1 MARKEI
7 DITLDESAGRDAGK
21 TFRIVEMPAS
31 RAEEWAVKA
40 LLALADGGNIEGL
53 DPSQGVAGLAKAGIK
68 ALSGLTWDKAAPLYA
83 ELMTCVSIVSKDDP
97 KVTAKLTPST
107 IDAQVEEIGTLLKLR
122 LEALKLHVGFLQG
135 GGFLNSLKGNAA
147 QGSPNTSTSAPS

>member
-1 MARKEI
+1 MARKQI

-40 LLALADGGNIEGL
+40 LLALAGGGNVEGL

-68 ALSGLTWDKAAPLYA
+68 ALSGLTWEKAEPLFR
-83 ELMTCVSIVSKDDP
+83 ELMTCVSIVSKENP
-97 KVTAKLTPST
+97 TATARLTPET
-107 IDAQVEEIGTLLKLR
+107 MDAQVEEVSTLLRLR
-122 LEALKLHVGFLQG
+122 MEALKLHVGFLQDG
-135 GGFLNSLKGNAA
+135 GLLSSLAGNVGQA
-147 QGSPNTSTSAPS
+147 SPSTSTSAPS